1 MRISDWSSDVCSSD
15 LAHVILSR
23 GFAGSER
30 STAESCNAQAAS
42 GHAVLLIVRR
52 SHRDGNGASVL
63 GHLDP
68 RVKVETV
75 PDRLFTGRAI
85 ANPLAAFAPDVVHCH
100 LRRPTRI
107 VARTQPPAALIA
119 TLPIDFN
126 STAERRIVKEWVR
139 TCRYRW

>member
-30 STAESCNAQAAS
+30 STAESCNAQAAT
-42 GHAVLLIVRR
+42 GHAVLLVVRR

-63 GHLDP
+63 DHLDP

-75 PDRLFTGRAI
+75 PTRLFPGRAI
-85 ANPLAAFAPDVVHCH
+85 AKALAAFAPDVVHQIGSASFGESVGQC
-100 LRRPTRI
+100 
-107 VARTQPPAALIA
+107 V
-119 TLPIDFN
+119 
-126 STAERRIVKEWVR
+126 
-139 TCRYRW
+139 

>member
-1 MRISDWSSDVCSSD
+1 M
-15 LAHVILSR
+15 SR

-30 STAESCNAQAAS
+30 STAEACNAQAAT

-85 ANPLAAFAPDVVHCH
+85 AKALAAFAPEVAHCH
-100 LRRPTRI
+100 LRRATRI
-107 VARTQPPAALIA
+107 LARTQPPATIVA
-119 TLPIDFN
+119 TLHLDLKTPAQRATERIN
-126 STAERRIVKEWVR
+126 SKSSRPLDSILHSQHTYTK
-139 TCRYRW
+139 T